1 MFIKNYSLTV
11 GKRVLLNNTELFFE
25 KGKINHILGRNGS
38 GKSQLAKDFLLNR
51 KNFFASEV
59 SSSTLIISSYSNLP
73 KDLTIDDF
81 YTVIPWQLSEEIY
94 NLLDIG
100 GINNRIKLKYLSDG
114 QRQKIKLY
122 ILLSLNKDIIIL
134 DEITNALDKV
144 TISEIHNFLKKYIA
158 KYPNKLV
165 INISH
170 DISDMKFSE
179 GNYFVID
186 NQKVNRVPSSDCAI
200 KWYLGEEL

>member
-1 MFIKNYSLTV
+1 MFIKNYSLIV
-11 GKRVLLNNTELFFE
+11 GKKVLLNNTDLWFE

-51 KNFFASEV
+51 KKLFASEV

-73 KDLTIDDF
+73 KELTIEDF
-81 YTVIPWQLSEEIY
+81 HKVIPWQLSEEIY
-94 NLLDIG
+94 NLLDIQ

-122 ILLSLNKDIIIL
+122 ILLSLNKEIIIL
-134 DEITNALDKV
+134 DEIINALDKATV
-144 TISEIHNFLKKYIA
+144 SEIHHFLQKYIA

-170 DISDMKFSE
+170 DISDIKFLE

-186 NQKVNRVPSSDCAI
+186 NQKINKVLSADIAI
-200 KWYLGEEL
+200 KWYLGEEI

>member
-1 MFIKNYSLTV
+1 MFIKNYSLIV
-11 GKRVLLNNTELFFE
+11 GKKVLLNNTDLCFE

-51 KNFFASEV
+51 KKLFASEV

-73 KDLTIDDF
+73 KELTIEDF
-81 YTVIPWQLSEEIY
+81 HKVIPWQLSEEIY
-94 NLLDIG
+94 NLLDIQ

-122 ILLSLNKDIIIL
+122 ILLSLNKEIIIL
-134 DEITNALDKV
+134 DEIINALDKANV
-144 TISEIHNFLKKYIA
+144 SEIHHFLQKYIA

-170 DISDMKFSE
+170 DISDIKFLE

-186 NQKVNRVPSSDCAI
+186 NQKINKVLSADIAI
-200 KWYLGEEL
+200 KWYLGEEI

>member
-51 KNFFASEV
+51 KKFFASEV

>member
-51 KNFFASEV
+51 KKFFASEV

-81 YTVIPWQLSEEIY
+81 HTVIPWQLSEEIY